1 MLTLSPGEAR
11 RIALTAQGFNGIDRD
26 GGVDAA
32 CVRRTIRHLGLLQI
46 DSVNVLVRAHY
57 LPLFSRLGSYQRPI
71 LDQVSV
77 ERPRRFFEYW
87 GHEASLLPVEAHPLF
102 RWRMERARGGQ
113 GIWQRLTPFAS
124 DRRGEADALLARIAS
139 DGPLAA
145 SDVSGAVQGKGM
157 WEWSEA
163 KHALEWLF
171 WSGLVAATHRR
182 SSFERVYDL
191 PERVLPAAV
200 LAQPTPSP
208 RDAQRDLL
216 AHAARALGV
225 ATAGDLRD
233 YHRLPA
239 GEVAALLAELV
250 EAGTI
255 TPVQVRG
262 WRQPAFLHRDAVAGR
277 RLGGGVLLSPFDPLV
292 WRRERTERLF
302 NFRYRLEIYTP
313 ADQREHGYYVLPFLL
328 DGALV
333 GRVDLKADRAARR
346 LLVQQA
352 SLEPDAPPHAAAAL
366 WAELQRMANWLELD
380 AVDPQGSAALLNPL
394 S

>member
-26 GGVDAA
+26 ASVNAA
-32 CVRRTIRHLGLLQI
+32 RVRRTIRHLGLLQI

-57 LPLFSRLGSYQRPI
+57 LPLFSRLGSYHRPI

-102 RWRMERARGGQ
+102 RWRMERARDGQ
-113 GIWQRLTPFAS
+113 GIWQRLAPFAG
-124 DRRGEADALLARIAS
+124 DRRGEADALLARIANN
-139 DGPLAA
+139 GPLAA
-145 SDVSGAVQGKGM
+145 SDVSAAVQGKGM

-182 SSFERVYDL
+182 TSFERVYDL

-200 LAQPTPSP
+200 LALPTPSA
-208 RDAQRDLL
+208 RDGQRDLL
-216 AHAARALGV
+216 ARAARALGV

-233 YHRLPA
+233 YYRLPVSD
-239 GEVAALLAELV
+239 VATLLGELV

-262 WRQPAFLHRDAVAGR
+262 WRQTAFLHRDAVAGR
-277 RLGGGVLLSPFDPLV
+277 RLGRGVLLSPFDPLV

-333 GRVDLKADRAARR
+333 GRADLKADRVTGR

-366 WAELQRMANWLELD
+366 WAELQRMANWLELVP
-380 AVDPQGSAALLNPL
+380 VDPQRSAAMLDPA